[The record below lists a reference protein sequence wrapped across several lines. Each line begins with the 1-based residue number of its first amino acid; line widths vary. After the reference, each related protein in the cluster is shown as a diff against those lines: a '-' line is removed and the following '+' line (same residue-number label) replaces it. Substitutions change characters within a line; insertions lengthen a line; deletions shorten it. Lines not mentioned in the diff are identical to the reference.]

1 MNDTEQLPTAAEKTA
16 HTAPRGKKRPLPAVP
31 TTEDV
36 ARAAAVPG
44 FSPPTL
50 PTVLRSRITDGGLGP
65 GHGLRPLTG
74 GRTFSGQQSL
84 VALLDRTGWY
94 GEDAD
99 DDAPELQPW
108 PDYNA
113 RI

>member
-1 MNDTEQLPTAAEKTA
+1 MNDTERLLTAVEKTA
-16 HTAPRGKKRPLPAVP
+16 HTTPRREKRPLPAAR

-36 ARAAAVPG
+36 ARAAATPG
-44 FSPPTL
+44 FSSPPL
-50 PTVLRSRITDGGLGP
+50 PTVLRNRITDGGLGP
-65 GHGLRPLTG
+65 ERELLPLTG
-74 GRTFSGQQSL
+74 GPALSGQQSL
-84 VALLDRTGWY
+84 IALLDGTGWY
-94 GEDAD
+94 AEDAD